1 MHFLIFLCLS
11 IAITCIFA
19 FTFCLMYFVVFELFV
34 NRMCSYIIIQKDLI
48 FNLNCVIAMM
58 CENRRLGAD
67 RLESITLIN
76 TILK

>member
-1 MHFLIFLCLS
+1 
-11 IAITCIFA
+11 
-19 FTFCLMYFVVFELFV
+19 MYFVVFELFV